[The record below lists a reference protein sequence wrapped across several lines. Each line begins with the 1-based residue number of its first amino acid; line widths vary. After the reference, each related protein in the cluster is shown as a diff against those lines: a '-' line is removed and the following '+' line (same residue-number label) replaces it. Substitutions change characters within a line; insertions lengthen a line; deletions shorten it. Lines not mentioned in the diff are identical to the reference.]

1 MRQLQRQVTIQDAGE
16 GSNTILLSYNP
27 RMEAS
32 VVTMINELDR
42 APAQVMIQVLMA
54 EVTLNDQFEMGME
67 FALQDLLFSEKA
79 TMGPN
84 ETLQGGNFDFIGGTD
99 IGATGESPL
108 GGISFSIT
116 GEDFNFLFRAL
127 QTQGRVE
134 VLSRPQIFV
143 QDNQEANIT
152 VGERV
157 PTVQDITVSSAGV
170 VTPSVTYEDVG
181 VILTV
186 TPIVNPDGYV
196 SMVIRPEI
204 SSIGTS
210 SVAVASGVNLPIFTQ
225 RSAETT
231 VTVKDGETIVI
242 GGLITSRE
250 NDSENKVPLAGDV
263 PVLGNLFRSTVRRST
278 KTELLIVLT
287 PHVVRTPEDART
299 LSIQVRD
306 QTGLL
311 DTVRTNPLMQRLQ
324 VKPDD
329 DQFGPA
335 DMLKPTGEQ
344 KPRPAEGEPLGP
356 EVEEYGPPVSA
367 IQNGPGDTLA
377 KQDR

>member
-1 MRQLQRQVTIQDAGE
+1 MGA
-16 GSNTILLSYNP
+16 
-27 RMEAS
+27 
-32 VVTMINELDR
+32 
-42 APAQVMIQVLMA
+42 
-54 EVTLNDQFEMGME
+54 ND
-67 FALQDLLFSEKA
+67 
-79 TMGPN
+79 
-84 ETLQGGNFDFIGGTD
+84 TLQGSNFDFIGGTD

-108 GGISFSIT
+108 GGISFTIA

-186 TPIVNPDGYV
+186 TPIVNADGYV
-196 SMVIRPEI
+196 SMAIKPEI

-210 SVAVASGVNLPIFTQ
+210 SVSVASGVNLPIFTQ

-242 GGLITSRE
+242 GGLITSRD
-250 NDSENKVPLAGDV
+250 NDSDNKVPLAGDV
-263 PVLGNLFRSTVRRST
+263 PILGNLFRSTVRKST

-299 LSIQVRD
+299 LSIQVRE
-306 QTGLL
+306 GLACWTMSAPTA
-311 DTVRTNPLMQRLQ
+311 DGALQ
-324 VKPDD
+324 VQARRR
-329 DQFGPA
+329 QFGPA
-335 DMLKPTGEQ
+335 DMLRRGRAES
-344 KPRPAEGEPLGP
+344 RPERAKAWP
-356 EVEEYGPPVSA
+356 EVDEYGPHRPPSW
-367 IQNGPGDTLA
+367 
-377 KQDR
+377 

>member
-1 MRQLQRQVTIQDAGE
+1 
-16 GSNTILLSYNP
+16 
-27 RMEAS
+27 
-32 VVTMINELDR
+32 MINELDR

-79 TMGPN
+79 TMGAN
-84 ETLQGGNFDFIGGTD
+84 DTLQGSNFDFIGGTD

-108 GGISFSIT
+108 GGISFTIA

-186 TPIVNPDGYV
+186 TPIVNADGYV
-196 SMVIRPEI
+196 SMAIKPEI

-210 SVAVASGVNLPIFTQ
+210 SVSVASGVNLPIFTQ

-242 GGLITSRE
+242 GGLITSRD
-250 NDSENKVPLAGDV
+250 NDSDNKVPLAGDV
-263 PVLGNLFRSTVRRST
+263 PILGNLFRSTVRKST

-311 DTVRTNPLMQRLQ
+311 DNVRTNPLMERLQ

-335 DMLKPTGEQ
+335 DMLRPTGEQ
-344 KPRPAEGEPLGP
+344 KRRPDEGERLGP
-356 EVEEYGPPVSA
+356 EVDEYGPPTSS
-367 IQNGPGDTLA
+367 ILGETGDPLA
-377 KQDR
+377 TRSR